1 MKREWK
7 KTIGLSMIF
16 VLMTGLVLWQ
26 LMGEHGAEV
35 AALLAKLEP
44 KTIGM
49 LCICSLGYM
58 AVEGMGLTV
67 LAKSQKETFTFR
79 NGIMAGFYMGAVRAP
94 SFGMATAPALVYDL
108 TRQGLPV
115 EWSAGMAS
123 INYGLHKTAVA
134 AVAGIGFFC
143 YGAQVQAVFG
153 ESTVYLWI
161 GYGVTVLIVAGLFAL
176 CLWQRGHRLL
186 LAFLRRLP
194 RRKIQKAADELEERL
209 GRLSSQT
216 RTLLKNKTAVGL
228 AFFFA
233 CLKVLFWYVMPY
245 LALCSMQEGRP
256 FSLGEGI
263 AFTALTMALAG
274 VIPTPGG
281 VASVEVIFTMLF
293 SPLVGEPM
301 ALALLLAYR
310 FFSYYASCFLAWGTL
325 LAAVGWQKW
334 RLGRGHGQGGR
345 K

>member
-1 MKREWK
+1 MKQEWK
-7 KTIGLSMIF
+7 KTVGLSALF
-16 VLMTGLVLWQ
+16 ALLTGLVLWQ
-26 LMGEHGAEV
+26 LVGENGAEV
-35 AALLAKLEP
+35 ALLLAKLQP
-44 KTIGM
+44 KTM
-49 LCICSLGYM
+49 ALLCLCSLGYM
-58 AVEGMGLTV
+58 AVEGIGLTI
-67 LAKSQKETFTFR
+67 LAKNQKETFSFR
-79 NGIMAGFYMGAVRAP
+79 SGIMAGFYMGAVRAP
-94 SFGMATAPALVYDL
+94 SFGMASAPALVYDL

-115 EWSAGMAS
+115 EWSAGVAS
-123 INYGLHKTAVA
+123 ISYGFHKTAVA
-134 AVAGIGFFC
+134 VVAGVGFLC
-143 YGAQVQAVFG
+143 YGTQVRAVFG
-153 ESTVYLWI
+153 ENTVFLWV

-209 GRLSSQT
+209 ARLFSQT
-216 RTLLKNKTAVGL
+216 RTLLGNKKAVLL

-233 CLKVLFWYVMPY
+233 CLKLLFWYAMPY
-245 LALCSMQEGRP
+245 LALCSIQEGRP
-256 FSLGEGI
+256 FSMGEGI

-310 FFSYYASCFLAWGTL
+310 FFSYYVSCFLAWGVL
-325 LAAVGWQKW
+325 LVVVGWQKW
-334 RLGRGHGQGGR
+334 HLGRGHGQGMR